1 MSTFKKIQDKEN
13 AAFFLNLILGSY
25 ENLGME
31 MVPPLLLA
39 EYQGRHKHIQEG
51 LKHLLNYLEEEDN

>member
-1 MSTFKKIQDKEN
+1 MTDFRKIQDKKN
-13 AAFFLNLILGSY
+13 ASTFLGFILGAY